1 MKIAWKSEVPQWIVL
16 GAMFAGAA
24 IAWPH
29 APGRIPVHWNLS
41 GQVDRYGGRFEGLL
55 ALPLLALGLYVL
67 MLVIPRI
74 DPGRANY
81 ARFRGAYNAI
91 RIAVLAVLAV
101 LYLAIHLWVR
111 TGHVNIGA
119 IAPLTIGAMCVLV
132 GGVLGKIR
140 PNWFVGIRTP
150 WTLSSKVSWVRTH
163 RAGGWAFIALGL
175 ATIVATFV
183 SPRAA
188 FWVMLAGI
196 VVTGVGLVVYSYLV
210 WRQDPDK
217 IPPAGTL
224 PADE

>member
-29 APGRIPVHWNLS
+29 APARIPVHWNLS